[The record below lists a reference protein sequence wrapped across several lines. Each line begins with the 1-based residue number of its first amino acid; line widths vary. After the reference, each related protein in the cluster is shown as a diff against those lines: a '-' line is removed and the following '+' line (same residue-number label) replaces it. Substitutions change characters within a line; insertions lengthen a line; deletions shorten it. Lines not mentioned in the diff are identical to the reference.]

1 MMEVKK
7 SREADLE
14 RKRPA
19 WMAMGM
25 ALAIAAFIIAI
36 EFSTKERDGL
46 LDADFLDE
54 IAEDMEFIPPIE
66 EQLPKEEAPQKAPSD
81 MIEVVREVYENEE
94 KQDEQL
100 ETKPELA
107 VEEEVLEEN
116 VEDKVEAVLIDQQ
129 EEEVKTMRDLDDLP
143 VFPGGMS
150 QLVRWLTQNLKYP
163 ETAKNDKVSGKV
175 LVSFVINADGAVA
188 DVKLVKAVDPRL
200 DREALR
206 VVRMMPKWQPGLING
221 KPCKTLV
228 NLPIVFKL

>member
-36 EFSTKERDGL
+36 EYSTKERDGL
-46 LDADFLDE
+46 LDSDFLDE
-54 IAEDMEFIPPIE
+54 IAEDMEFIPPIVE
-66 EQLPKEEAPQKAPSD
+66 PLPKEEVPQKAPSD
-81 MIEVVREVYENEE
+81 MIEVVNEVYENED
-94 KQDEQL
+94 KQEELL
-100 ETKPELA
+100 ESKPELA

-116 VEDKVEAVLIDQQ
+116 VEDKVEAVLIEQQ
-129 EEEVKTMRDLDDLP
+129 EEEVKTIRELDDLP

-163 ETAKNDKVSGKV
+163 ETAKNEKVSGKV
-175 LVSFVINADGAVA
+175 LVSFVINADGVVT
-188 DVKLVKAVDPRL
+188 DVKLVKPVDQRL
-200 DREALR
+200 DKEALR

>member
-36 EFSTKERDGL
+36 EYSTKERDGL
-46 LDADFLDE
+46 LDSDVLDE
-54 IAEDMEFIPPIE
+54 IAEDMEFIPPIVE
-66 EQLPKEEAPQKAPSD
+66 PLPKEEVPQKAPSD
-81 MIEVVREVYENEE
+81 MIEVVNEVYENED
-94 KQDEQL
+94 KQEELL

-116 VEDKVEAVLIDQQ
+116 VEDKVEAVLIEQQ
-129 EEEVKTMRDLDDLP
+129 EEEVKTIRELDDLP

-163 ETAKNDKVSGKV
+163 ETAKNEKVSGKV
-175 LVSFVINADGAVA
+175 LVSFVINADGVVT
-188 DVKLVKAVDPRL
+188 DVKLVKPVDQRL

>member
-36 EFSTKERDGL
+36 EYSTKERDGL
-46 LDADFLDE
+46 LDSDFLDE
-54 IAEDMEFIPPIE
+54 IAEDMEFIPPIVE
-66 EQLPKEEAPQKAPSD
+66 PLPKEEVPQKAPSD
-81 MIEVVREVYENEE
+81 MIEVVNEVYENED
-94 KQDEQL
+94 KQEELL

-116 VEDKVEAVLIDQQ
+116 VEDKVEAVLIEQQ
-129 EEEVKTMRDLDDLP
+129 EEEVKTIRELDDLP

-163 ETAKNDKVSGKV
+163 ETAKNEKVSGKV
-175 LVSFVINADGAVA
+175 LVSFVINADGVVT
-188 DVKLVKAVDPRL
+188 DVKLVKPVDQRL

>member
-19 WMAMGM
+19 WMAMG
-25 ALAIAAFIIAI
+25 LAVAVAAFIIAI
-36 EFSTKERDGL
+36 EYSTKERDGL
-46 LDADFLDE
+46 LNSDFLDE
-54 IAEDMEFIPPIE
+54 IAEDMEFIPPIVE
-66 EQLPKEEAPQKAPSD
+66 SLPKEEVPQKAPSD
-81 MIEVVREVYENEE
+81 IIEVVNEVYENEE
-94 KQDEQL
+94 KQDELL

-129 EEEVKTMRDLDDLP
+129 QEEVKTIRELDDLP

-163 ETAKNDKVSGKV
+163 ETAKNEKVSGKV
-175 LVSFVINADGAVA
+175 LVSFVINAEGVVT
-188 DVKLVKAVDPRL
+188 DVKLVKPVDQRL

>member
-1 MMEVKK
+1 MEVKK

-36 EFSTKERDGL
+36 EYSTKERDGL
-46 LDADFLDE
+46 LDSDFLDE
-54 IAEDMEFIPPIE
+54 IAEDMEFIPPIVE
-66 EQLPKEEAPQKAPSD
+66 PLPKEEVPQKAPSD
-81 MIEVVREVYENEE
+81 MIEVVNEVYENED
-94 KQDEQL
+94 KQEELL

-116 VEDKVEAVLIDQQ
+116 VEDKVEAVLIEQQ
-129 EEEVKTMRDLDDLP
+129 EEEVKTIRELDDLP

-163 ETAKNDKVSGKV
+163 ETAKNEKVSGKV
-175 LVSFVINADGAVA
+175 LVSFVINADGVVT
-188 DVKLVKAVDPRL
+188 DVKLVKPVDQRL

>member
-1 MMEVKK
+1 
-7 SREADLE
+7 
-14 RKRPA
+14 
-19 WMAMGM
+19 MAMGM

-36 EFSTKERDGL
+36 EYSTKERDGL
-46 LDADFLDE
+46 LDSDFLDE
-54 IAEDMEFIPPIE
+54 IAEDMEFIPPIVE
-66 EQLPKEEAPQKAPSD
+66 PLPKEEVPQKAPSD
-81 MIEVVREVYENEE
+81 MIEVVNEVYENED
-94 KQDEQL
+94 KQEELL

-116 VEDKVEAVLIDQQ
+116 VEDKVEAVLIEQQ
-129 EEEVKTMRDLDDLP
+129 EEEVKTIRELDDLP

-163 ETAKNDKVSGKV
+163 ETAKNEKVSGKV
-175 LVSFVINADGAVA
+175 LVSFVINADGVVT
-188 DVKLVKAVDPRL
+188 DVKLVKPVDQRL

>member
-7 SREADLE
+7 SREVDLE

-25 ALAIAAFIIAI
+25 ALAVAAFIIAV
-36 EFSTKERDGL
+36 EFSTKEGNGL

-66 EQLPKEEAPQKAPSD
+66 QPLPKEEVPSKAPSD
-81 MIEVVREVYENEE
+81 LIEVVEEVYQNED
-94 KQDEQL
+94 KQEEQL
-100 ETKPELA
+100 EMKPELA
-107 VEEEVLEEN
+107 VEEEVFEEN

-129 EEEVKTMRDLDDLP
+129 EEEVKTIRELDDLP

-150 QLVRWLTQNLKYP
+150 QLVKWLTQNLKYP
-163 ETAKNDKVSGKV
+163 ESAKNDKVSGKV
-175 LVSFVINADGAVA
+175 LVSFVINADGTVV
-188 DVKLVKAVDPRL
+188 DVKLVKPVEQRL

>member
-36 EFSTKERDGL
+36 EYSTKERDRL
-46 LDADFLDE
+46 LDSDFLDE
-54 IAEDMEFIPPIE
+54 IAEDMEFIPPIVE
-66 EQLPKEEAPQKAPSD
+66 PLPKEEVPQKAPSD
-81 MIEVVREVYENEE
+81 MIEVVNEVYENED
-94 KQDEQL
+94 KQEELL

-116 VEDKVEAVLIDQQ
+116 VEDKVEAVLIEQQ
-129 EEEVKTMRDLDDLP
+129 EEDVKTIRELDDLP

-163 ETAKNDKVSGKV
+163 ETAKNEKVSGKV
-175 LVSFVINADGAVA
+175 LVSFVINADGVVT
-188 DVKLVKAVDPRL
+188 DVKLVKPVDQRL

>member
-1 MMEVKK
+1 MEVKK

-36 EFSTKERDGL
+36 EYSTKERDGL
-46 LDADFLDE
+46 LDTDFLDE
-54 IAEDMEFIPPIE
+54 IAEDMEFIPPIVE
-66 EQLPKEEAPQKAPSD
+66 PLPKEEVPQKAPSD
-81 MIEVVREVYENEE
+81 MIEVVNEGYENED
-94 KQDEQL
+94 KQEELL

-116 VEDKVEAVLIDQQ
+116 VEDKVEAVLIEQQ
-129 EEEVKTMRDLDDLP
+129 EEEVKTIRELDDLP

-163 ETAKNDKVSGKV
+163 ETAKNEKVSGKV
-175 LVSFVINADGAVA
+175 VVSFVINADGVVT
-188 DVKLVKAVDPRL
+188 DVKLVKPVDQRL

>member
-25 ALAIAAFIIAI
+25 ALAVAAFIIAI
-36 EFSTKERDGL
+36 EYSTKERDGL
-46 LDADFLDE
+46 LDSDFLDE
-54 IAEDMEFIPPIE
+54 IAEDMEFIPPIVE
-66 EQLPKEEAPQKAPSD
+66 PLPKEEVPQKAPSD
-81 MIEVVREVYENEE
+81 MIEVVNEVYENED
-94 KQDEQL
+94 KQEELL

-116 VEDKVEAVLIDQQ
+116 VEDKVEAVLIEQQ
-129 EEEVKTMRDLDDLP
+129 EEEVKTIRELDDLP

-163 ETAKNDKVSGKV
+163 ETAKNEKVSGKV
-175 LVSFVINADGAVA
+175 LVSFVINADGVVT
-188 DVKLVKAVDPRL
+188 DVKLVKLVDQRL

>member
-36 EFSTKERDGL
+36 EYSTKERDGL
-46 LDADFLDE
+46 FDSDFLDE
-54 IAEDMEFIPPIE
+54 IAEDMEFIPPIVE
-66 EQLPKEEAPQKAPSD
+66 PLPKEEAPQKAPSD
-81 MIEVVREVYENEE
+81 MIEVVNEVYENED

-129 EEEVKTMRDLDDLP
+129 EEEVKTIRELDDLP

-150 QLVRWLTQNLKYP
+150 KLVRWLTQNLKYP
-163 ETAKNDKVSGKV
+163 ETAKNEKVSGKV
-175 LVSFVINADGAVA
+175 LVSFVINADGVVT
-188 DVKLVKAVDPRL
+188 DVKLVKPVDQRL